1 MMDLVL
7 PKIEHDVTSHNYG
20 RFVIGPLESGY
31 GLTLGNS
38 LRRVLLSSIP
48 GAAITA
54 VRVNDVPHEFTAIPG
69 VREDMMA
76 FLLQVK
82 QIRLKMYTEE
92 ATRLHL
98 DIRGEGP
105 VMAGDIECPSQVE
118 IINPELYLFTVN
130 DPQAELYIEFVAEM
144 GRGYSPAEEREKLP
158 IGELPVDAIFSS
170 VRKASFR
177 VGQAR
182 VGQMTNFD
190 QLTMEIWTNG
200 SLKPHEALAQAA
212 KLLVSHLSLI
222 ASVDSLVLT
231 DATALGETAALVEE
245 DVIPSQAYEMLIED
259 LDLSVRVYN
268 CLKRTG
274 ITRVGEVLERLEKG
288 SDEMMTIRNF
298 GAKSLEELEAKLKE
312 RDFLTPEGQ
321 VIKTMA
327 EVPASETR

>member
-1 MMDLVL
+1 MDLVL